1 MVDIVRT
8 EAELLANLFQDGQ
21 PDSSITAQ
29 DIRDL
34 IVSIKYLNGGGWE
47 FHLDGEYL
55 PPSAAR
61 RILAGVRT
69 KVTIDG
75 AAGDFGHPATG
86 HSPNHFWDVA
96 TNKVVPTAIN
106 NFAIGRFA
114 VTAQSVAAN
123 ENNFLVEVDVGGATP
138 IIFQE
143 TGVMAKGAGV
153 DQSFNF
159 TAPLFVGDD
168 FLANGGEL
176 YITPVSDMDF
186 HTFALTI
193 NRTYLARP

>member
-8 EAELLANLFQDGQ
+8 EADLLANLFQDGQ

-29 DIRDL
+29 DLRDF
-34 IVSIKYLNGGGWE
+34 IVSTKYLNGGGWE
-47 FHLDGEYL
+47 FHLDGTYTIGS
-55 PPSAAR
+55 PR
-61 RILAGVRT
+61 TILAGVRT

-75 AAGDFGHPATG
+75 ALEDTGHPATTHG
-86 HSPNHFWDVA
+86 AGHFWDTA
-96 TNKVVPTAIN
+96 TNKVVPTALN
-106 NFAIGRFA
+106 NFAIGRLA
-114 VTAQSVAAN
+114 LTAQSVSASTN
-123 ENNFLVEVDVGGATP
+123 RFEVEVDVGGATP

-143 TGVMAKGAGV
+143 TGVLAKGAGV

-159 TAPLFVGDD
+159 TAPLFVGAD
-168 FLANGGEL
+168 FLANGAEL
-176 YITPVSDMDF
+176 YITPLADMEF

>member
-8 EAELLANLFQDGQ
+8 EAQLLADLFQDGQ

-29 DIRDL
+29 DLRDL

-47 FHLDGEYL
+47 FHLDGEFTVGS
-55 PPSAAR
+55 PKT
-61 RILAGVRT
+61 ILAGVRT

-75 AAGDFGHPATG
+75 TLGDFGHPALTHG
-86 HSPNHFWDVA
+86 LGHFWDVA
-96 TNKVVPTAIN
+96 TSRVVPTALN

-114 VTAQSVAAN
+114 VTAKSVAAN

-143 TGVMAKGAGV
+143 TAVMAKGSGV

-168 FLANGGEL
+168 FLANGGTL
-176 YITPVSDMDF
+176 YITPESDMTF
-186 HTFALTI
+186 HTMAITI

>member
-8 EAELLANLFQDGQ
+8 EADLLANLFQDGQ

-29 DIRDL
+29 DIRDF
-34 IVSIKYLNGGGWE
+34 IVSVKYLNGGGWE
-47 FHLDGEYL
+47 FHLDGAYL

-75 AAGDFGHPATG
+75 AAGDFGHPATTHG
-86 HSPNHFWDVA
+86 AGHFWNTS
-96 TNKVVPTAIN
+96 TNKVEPTAIN

-123 ENNFLVEVDVGGATP
+123 ENNFLVEFDVGGATP
-138 IIFQE
+138 IIFHE
-143 TGVMAKGAGV
+143 TGVMAKGSGV
-153 DQSFNF
+153 DQAFNF
-159 TAPLFVGDD
+159 TAPLFVGAD

-176 YITPVSDMDF
+176 YITPESDMDF